1 MKMNRLFATA
11 AITALFATIA
21 MAADISGKWV
31 GQVPGR
37 NGTTENTFT
46 LKQAGDQ
53 LTGTMTNQ
61 AGEFPIKEGKVTGDD
76 VSFKVTLE
84 FNGNSI
90 GLMFSGKVS
99 GNELK
104 MKRTREG
111 SDQAQEFS
119 LKKAS

>member
-99 GNELK
+99 GDELK

>member
-1 MKMNRLFATA
+1 
-11 AITALFATIA
+11 